1 MYICVLPGL
10 VLAGHWSCVCDVST
24 CSTAWSDELTSI
36 GSTAALSGHKSASS
50 ADRLAIITLE
60 MSRSLWI
67 SSLGG
72 RLRSSRSNSKS
83 SAGSLAV
90 EYHTVK
96 YYNALKNSNHF
107 IKQSFRSLA
116 VNKYHTNILF
126 L

>member
-1 MYICVLPGL
+1 MYIHICMYICVLPEL
-10 VLAGHWSCVCDVST
+10 VLAGHWSCVCAVST

-60 MSRSLWI
+60 MSRPLWI

-90 EYHTVK
+90 EYHITMLIRIAIIFL
-96 YYNALKNSNHF
+96 NNH
-107 IKQSFRSLA
+107 L
-116 VNKYHTNILF
+116 
-126 L
+126 